1 MTLDNSPFQN
11 DRSSSPFDDEKTPR
25 DRHTGFDSVP
35 DWNEEL
41 SDAATPHTNRYA
53 WRRQR
58 SVASRG
64 DDLEEGE
71 IPTIFL
77 VLPSGERI
85 EVAPNDLR
93 KMLKENSL
101 VKKYSVEF
109 ETFVPTGLKARDF
122 IPQLKRRSDSF
133 FIPEKS
139 FASPEMIV
147 AGSLVALVLI
157 LALFFVA
164 KELRKEPAPKSNA
177 APTAE
182 AGPDAPAPTES
193 EPTEAAPDVPAFDPE
208 ADDPFATPTVATES
222 VSATDDSAV
231 DSTAPTEPIAVAP
244 ETDDPFAAPTVATES
259 VSATDDSAV
268 DSTAPTEPIAVA
280 PETDDPAV
288 SSTDSIET
296 ADAETVEDGVGN
308 EAIEPVDFDNSDPSE
323 LFPVDSNETDSEG
336 ESETDSVVEPN
347 NETKPTSPSAS
358 SDGAKG
364 PRPGQ
369 PTPSSP
375 SYGRAEIDGGGWLV
389 APFDVTLNRI
399 PEGFKGHNFDRI
411 CAELAR
417 EREPGEPLFGTIAP
431 TAKLAFVIPNK
442 ASVAKGVPF
451 FGGACDYVTVSYL
464 PAPKEMSVKK
474 NLSHYSV
481 SFFDGTKV
489 APLLLGEG
497 AKGLALES
505 PFEEDFKWANS
516 DAYCWK
522 IRSVRRDEFDKIK
535 DKVAVLCVLN
545 VDYRSAEESGL
556 LASKGNYALYSR
568 KAEFWVYN
576 SETGVIYGK
585 FDLAETLQENPH
597 PHDVSSVE
605 RGSVGKETPRRS
617 IGAN

>member
-109 ETFVPTGLKARDF
+109 ETFVPTCLKARDF

-182 AGPDAPAPTES
+182 AGTDAPAPTES
-193 EPTEAAPDVPAFDPE
+193 EPTEAAHDVPAFDPE
-208 ADDPFATPTVATES
+208 ADDPFAT
-222 VSATDDSAV
+222 
-231 DSTAPTEPIAVAP
+231 
-244 ETDDPFAAPTVATES
+244 PTVATES

-358 SDGAKG
+358 TDGAKG
-364 PRPGQ
+364 RRRGQ
-369 PTPSSP
+369 TTPSSP

-417 EREPGEPLFGTIAP
+417 EREPGEPLFGSIAP

-522 IRSVRRDEFDKIK
+522 IRGVRRDEFDKIK

>member
-1 MTLDNSPFQN
+1 MSISTP
-11 DRSSSPFDDEKTPR
+11 SS
-25 DRHTGFDSVP
+25 
-35 DWNEEL
+35 
-41 SDAATPHTNRYA
+41 
-53 WRRQR
+53 
-58 SVASRG
+58 AS
-64 DDLEEGE
+64 
-71 IPTIFL
+71 
-77 VLPSGERI
+77 S
-85 EVAPNDLR
+85 
-93 KMLKENSL
+93 
-101 VKKYSVEF
+101 
-109 ETFVPTGLKARDF
+109 
-122 IPQLKRRSDSF
+122 
-133 FIPEKS
+133 
-139 FASPEMIV
+139 
-147 AGSLVALVLI
+147 
-157 LALFFVA
+157 
-164 KELRKEPAPKSNA
+164 
-177 APTAE
+177 
-182 AGPDAPAPTES
+182 
-193 EPTEAAPDVPAFDPE
+193 
-208 ADDPFATPTVATES
+208 
-222 VSATDDSAV
+222 TD
-231 DSTAPTEPIAVAP
+231 PTEPAVVAS
-244 ETDDPFAAPTVATES
+244 ETGDSSANAA
-259 VSATDDSAV
+259 
-268 DSTAPTEPIAVA
+268 
-280 PETDDPAV
+280 
-288 SSTDSIET
+288 DSIEP
-296 ADAETVEDGVGN
+296 ADAEPVEDGLGN
-308 EAIEPVDFDNSDPSE
+308 EETEPVDFDNSGSSE

-336 ESETDSVVEPN
+336 ESETDSDAEPN

-358 SDGAKG
+358 TDGAKG
-364 PRPGQ
+364 RRRGQ
-369 PTPSSP
+369 TTPSSP

-522 IRSVRRDEFDKIK
+522 IRGVRRDEFDKIK

-545 VDYRSAEESGL
+545 VDYRSPEESGL
-556 LASKGNYALYSR
+556 LASNGNYALYSR

-597 PHDVSSVE
+597 PHDVSSVK
-605 RGSVGKETPRRS
+605 RGAVGKETPRRS

>member
-1 MTLDNSPFQN
+1 MTLDNSPFPN
-11 DRSSSPFDDEKTPR
+11 DRSSSPFDDGKTSR
-25 DRHTGFDSVP
+25 GRHTGFVSVP
-35 DWNEEL
+35 DRNEEL
-41 SDAATPHTNRYA
+41 PDATPSRANRDA
-53 WRRQR
+53 SQRQR
-58 SVASRG
+58 RAAPRV
-64 DDLEEGE
+64 DYLEEGE

-77 VLPSGERI
+77 VLPSGDRI
-85 EVAPNDLR
+85 EVTPNDLR
-93 KMLKENSL
+93 KMLKENPH
-101 VKKYSVEF
+101 VKKYAVEL
-109 ETFVPTGLKARDF
+109 ETFIPTGLKARDF
-122 IPQLKRRSDSF
+122 IPQLKKRSEYF
-133 FIPEKS
+133 FVPEKS

-147 AGSLVALVLI
+147 AGSLVALVLV
-157 LALFFVA
+157 LTLFFVA

-177 APTAE
+177 TPVAE
-182 AGPDAPAPTES
+182 AGTDAPAPTES
-193 EPTEAAPDVPAFDPE
+193 VPTEAAPDVPAFDPE
-208 ADDPFATPTVATES
+208 ADDPFASSAVPTES
-222 VSATDDSAV
+222 TVVEPEADDSSAS
-231 DSTAPTEPIAVAP
+231 STDPTEPAVVAS
-244 ETDDPFAAPTVATES
+244 ETGDSSANAA
-259 VSATDDSAV
+259 
-268 DSTAPTEPIAVA
+268 
-280 PETDDPAV
+280 
-288 SSTDSIET
+288 DSIEP
-296 ADAETVEDGVGN
+296 ADAEPVEDGLGN
-308 EAIEPVDFDNSDPSE
+308 EETEPVDFDNSGSSE

-336 ESETDSVVEPN
+336 ESETDSDAEPN

-358 SDGAKG
+358 TDGVKG
-364 PRPGQ
+364 RRRGQ
-369 PTPSSP
+369 TTPSSP

-522 IRSVRRDEFDKIK
+522 IRGVRRDEFDKIK

-545 VDYRSAEESGL
+545 VDYRSPEESGL
-556 LASKGNYALYSR
+556 LASNGNYALYSR

-597 PHDVSSVE
+597 PHDVSSVK
-605 RGSVGKETPRRS
+605 RGAVGKETPRRS

>member
-58 SVASRG
+58 SAASRG
-64 DDLEEGE
+64 DDFEEGE

-157 LALFFVA
+157 LAFFFVA

-182 AGPDAPAPTES
+182 AGTDAPAPTES
-193 EPTEAAPDVPAFDPE
+193 EPTEAPSDVPAFDPE
-208 ADDPFATPTVATES
+208 ADDPFAT
-222 VSATDDSAV
+222 
-231 DSTAPTEPIAVAP
+231 
-244 ETDDPFAAPTVATES
+244 PTVATES

-296 ADAETVEDGVGN
+296 ADAETVEDGLGN

-358 SDGAKG
+358 TDGAKG
-364 PRPGQ
+364 RRRGQ
-369 PTPSSP
+369 TTPSSP

-522 IRSVRRDEFDKIK
+522 IRGVRRDEFDKIK

>member
-11 DRSSSPFDDEKTPR
+11 DRSSSPFDDEKTPQ

-41 SDAATPHTNRYA
+41 SDAATPRTSRYA

-58 SVASRG
+58 SAASRG

-122 IPQLKRRSDSF
+122 IPQLKRRRDSF

-182 AGPDAPAPTES
+182 AGTDAPTPTES

-231 DSTAPTEPIAVAP
+231 DSTATI
-244 ETDDPFAAPTVATES
+244 
-259 VSATDDSAV
+259 
-268 DSTAPTEPIAVA
+268 EPIAVA

-296 ADAETVEDGVGN
+296 ADAETVEDGLGN

-358 SDGAKG
+358 TDGAKG
-364 PRPGQ
+364 RRRGQ
-369 PTPSSP
+369 TTPSSP

-522 IRSVRRDEFDKIK
+522 IRGVRRDEFDKIK

>member
-11 DRSSSPFDDEKTPR
+11 DRSSSPFDDGKAPR
-25 DRHTGFDSVP
+25 GRHTGFDSVP
-35 DWNEEL
+35 DRNEEL
-41 SDAATPHTNRYA
+41 PDAASRRANRA
-53 WRRQR
+53 ASQRQR
-58 SVASRG
+58 IAPPRV

-93 KMLKENSL
+93 KMLKENPL
-101 VKKYSVEF
+101 VKKYAVEL

-182 AGPDAPAPTES
+182 AGTDAPAPTES
-193 EPTEAAPDVPAFDPE
+193 EPTEAAHDVPAFDPE

-231 DSTAPTEPIAVAP
+231 DSTAT
-244 ETDDPFAAPTVATES
+244 
-259 VSATDDSAV
+259 
-268 DSTAPTEPIAVA
+268 TEPIAVA

-358 SDGAKG
+358 TDGAKG
-364 PRPGQ
+364 RRRGQ
-369 PTPSSP
+369 TTPSSP

-522 IRSVRRDEFDKIK
+522 IRGVRRDEFDKIK

>member
-1 MTLDNSPFQN
+1 
-11 DRSSSPFDDEKTPR
+11 
-25 DRHTGFDSVP
+25 
-35 DWNEEL
+35 
-41 SDAATPHTNRYA
+41 
-53 WRRQR
+53 
-58 SVASRG
+58 
-64 DDLEEGE
+64 
-71 IPTIFL
+71 
-77 VLPSGERI
+77 
-85 EVAPNDLR
+85 
-93 KMLKENSL
+93 
-101 VKKYSVEF
+101 
-109 ETFVPTGLKARDF
+109 
-122 IPQLKRRSDSF
+122 
-133 FIPEKS
+133 
-139 FASPEMIV
+139 
-147 AGSLVALVLI
+147 
-157 LALFFVA
+157 
-164 KELRKEPAPKSNA
+164 
-177 APTAE
+177 
-182 AGPDAPAPTES
+182 
-193 EPTEAAPDVPAFDPE
+193 
-208 ADDPFATPTVATES
+208 
-222 VSATDDSAV
+222 
-231 DSTAPTEPIAVAP
+231 
-244 ETDDPFAAPTVATES
+244 
-259 VSATDDSAV
+259 
-268 DSTAPTEPIAVA
+268 
-280 PETDDPAV
+280 
-288 SSTDSIET
+288 
-296 ADAETVEDGVGN
+296 
-308 EAIEPVDFDNSDPSE
+308 
-323 LFPVDSNETDSEG
+323 
-336 ESETDSVVEPN
+336 
-347 NETKPTSPSAS
+347 
-358 SDGAKG
+358 
-364 PRPGQ
+364 
-369 PTPSSP
+369 
-375 SYGRAEIDGGGWLV
+375 

-522 IRSVRRDEFDKIK
+522 IRGVRRDEFDKIK

>member
-11 DRSSSPFDDEKTPR
+11 DRSSSPFDDEKTPQ
-25 DRHTGFDSVP
+25 DQHTGFDSVP

-41 SDAATPHTNRYA
+41 SDAATPRTSRYA

-58 SVASRG
+58 SAASRG

-122 IPQLKRRSDSF
+122 IPQLKRRRDSF

-182 AGPDAPAPTES
+182 AGTDAPTPTES

-231 DSTAPTEPIAVAP
+231 DSTVT
-244 ETDDPFAAPTVATES
+244 
-259 VSATDDSAV
+259 
-268 DSTAPTEPIAVA
+268 TEPIAVA

-296 ADAETVEDGVGN
+296 ADAETVEDGLGN

-336 ESETDSVVEPN
+336 EFETDSVVEPN

-358 SDGAKG
+358 TDGAKG
-364 PRPGQ
+364 RRRGQ
-369 PTPSSP
+369 TTPSSP

-522 IRSVRRDEFDKIK
+522 IRGVRRDEFDKIK

>member
-11 DRSSSPFDDEKTPR
+11 DRSSSPFDDGKTPR

-41 SDAATPHTNRYA
+41 SDAATPRTSRYA

-58 SVASRG
+58 SAASRG
-64 DDLEEGE
+64 DDFEEGE

-157 LALFFVA
+157 LAFFFVA
-164 KELRKEPAPKSNA
+164 KELRKEHAPKSNA
-177 APTAE
+177 APIAE
-182 AGPDAPAPTES
+182 AGTDAPAPTES
-193 EPTEAAPDVPAFDPE
+193 EPTEAVPDVPAFDPE
-208 ADDPFATPTVATES
+208 ADDPFAT
-222 VSATDDSAV
+222 
-231 DSTAPTEPIAVAP
+231 
-244 ETDDPFAAPTVATES
+244 PTVATES

-296 ADAETVEDGVGN
+296 ADAETVEDGLGN
-308 EAIEPVDFDNSDPSE
+308 EAIEAVDFDNSDPSE

-358 SDGAKG
+358 TDGAKG
-364 PRPGQ
+364 RRRGQ
-369 PTPSSP
+369 TTPSSP

-417 EREPGEPLFGTIAP
+417 EREPGEPLFGSIAP

-522 IRSVRRDEFDKIK
+522 IRGVRRDEFDKIK

-617 IGAN
+617 IGVN

>member
-41 SDAATPHTNRYA
+41 SDAATPRTSRYA

-58 SVASRG
+58 SAASRG

-122 IPQLKRRSDSF
+122 IPQLKRRRDSF

-182 AGPDAPAPTES
+182 AGTDAPAPTES

-244 ETDDPFAAPTVATES
+244 ETDDP
-259 VSATDDSAV
+259 
-268 DSTAPTEPIAVA
+268 
-280 PETDDPAV
+280 AV

-296 ADAETVEDGVGN
+296 ADAETVEDGFGN

-347 NETKPTSPSAS
+347 DETKPTSPSAS
-358 SDGAKG
+358 TDGAKG
-364 PRPGQ
+364 RRRGQ
-369 PTPSSP
+369 TTPSSP

-522 IRSVRRDEFDKIK
+522 IRGVRRDEFDKIK

>member
-41 SDAATPHTNRYA
+41 SDAATPRTSRYA

-58 SVASRG
+58 SAASRG

-122 IPQLKRRSDSF
+122 IPQLKRRRDSF

-182 AGPDAPAPTES
+182 AGTDAPAPTES

-222 VSATDDSAV
+222 VSTTDDSAV
-231 DSTAPTEPIAVAP
+231 DSTAT
-244 ETDDPFAAPTVATES
+244 
-259 VSATDDSAV
+259 
-268 DSTAPTEPIAVA
+268 TEPIAVA

-296 ADAETVEDGVGN
+296 ADAETVEDGLGN

-347 NETKPTSPSAS
+347 DETKPTSPSAS
-358 SDGAKG
+358 TDGAKG
-364 PRPGQ
+364 RRRGQ
-369 PTPSSP
+369 TTPSSP

-522 IRSVRRDEFDKIK
+522 IRGVRRDEFDKIK

>member
-11 DRSSSPFDDEKTPR
+11 DRSSSPFDDGKTPR

-41 SDAATPHTNRYA
+41 SDAATPRTSRYA

-58 SVASRG
+58 SAASRG
-64 DDLEEGE
+64 DDFEEGE

-157 LALFFVA
+157 LAFFFVA
-164 KELRKEPAPKSNA
+164 KELRKEHAPKSNA
-177 APTAE
+177 APIAE
-182 AGPDAPAPTES
+182 AGTDAPAPTES
-193 EPTEAAPDVPAFDPE
+193 EPTEAVPDVPAFDPE
-208 ADDPFATPTVATES
+208 ADDPFA
-222 VSATDDSAV
+222 
-231 DSTAPTEPIAVAP
+231 
-244 ETDDPFAAPTVATES
+244 APTVATEP

-296 ADAETVEDGVGN
+296 ADAETVEDGLGN
-308 EAIEPVDFDNSDPSE
+308 EAIEAVDFDNSDPSE

-358 SDGAKG
+358 TDGAKG
-364 PRPGQ
+364 RRRGQ
-369 PTPSSP
+369 TTPSSP

-417 EREPGEPLFGTIAP
+417 EREPGEPLFGSIAP

-522 IRSVRRDEFDKIK
+522 IRGVRRDEFDKIK

-617 IGAN
+617 IGVN